1 MTPEQLR
8 TSILQYAM
16 EGKLVKQDSND
27 EPASELVKR
36 SQDKKIELIKNG
48 ELKKSKKLP
57 VITDGEKPFNIP
69 DNWAW
74 SRLGD
79 LFTILRGGSPRPI
92 KSFLTN
98 DENGINWIK
107 IGDTDPNS
115 KYITKTEE
123 KIIPEGLK
131 KSRAVHIGDFVLSNS
146 MSFGRPYILKINGA
160 VHDGWLIISD
170 YDQVF
175 NKDFLYYLLLS
186 SFVKKQFSIA
196 ATGSTVKNLNRE
208 RVANTIGVIPPLEE
222 QKRIVA
228 KIEKLMPLVDEY
240 AESYNRLQ
248 NIDNEFEDKLKQSVL
263 QYAMERKLV
272 KQNPNDEPAS
282 ELIKKIE
289 NEKAELIKEGKIKKS
304 KKLPAITDD
313 DKLFDIPD
321 SWKWLRL
328 GNITNFV
335 GTGMVVPA
343 NQQSEFQYAG
353 MLPYFKMNNIGNW
366 NGKFGVGDWVYIP
379 ENEKVEKYFL
389 KSGQLLFNTRNSKEL
404 VGKTTVV
411 PDNISEKIVANN
423 NILRIESFQHM
434 KLSFVSYY
442 LISPVSRYIFSTLT
456 TATTNVA
463 AIYQKQLKEIV
474 IPIPPLEEQKRIVTK
489 IKKLMNSISNISK

>member
-248 NIDNEFEDKLKQSVL
+248 KIDNEFEDKLKQSVL
-263 QYAMERKLV
+263 QYAMEGKLV
-272 KQNPNDEPAS
+272 KQNLSDEPAS
-282 ELIKKIE
+282 ELIRKIE

-313 DKLFDIPD
+313 EKPFDIPD
-321 SWKWLRL
+321 SWEWVRLKQITTYGNFNSIKGSSIPDNSCVVDMKDVRKNGGGFSEIVRRKSTDIYKSNKYSFNKNAVLYGKLRPYL
-328 GNITNFV
+328 RKVEIAQTSGFTTTEMLPINVVDLSTLVPQYLRYAMLSPYFVNLVNDSMYGMKMPRV
-335 GTGMVVPA
+335 GTTFLAKMVVP
-343 NQQSEFQYAG
+343 
-353 MLPYFKMNNIGNW
+353 L
-366 NGKFGVGDWVYIP
+366 
-379 ENEKVEKYFL
+379 
-389 KSGQLLFNTRNSKEL
+389 
-404 VGKTTVV
+404 
-411 PDNISEKIVANN
+411 
-423 NILRIESFQHM
+423 
-434 KLSFVSYY
+434 
-442 LISPVSRYIFSTLT
+442 
-456 TATTNVA
+456 
-463 AIYQKQLKEIV
+463 
-474 IPIPPLEEQKRIVTK
+474 PPLEEQKRIVEK
-489 IKKLMNSISNISK
+489 VEELQSSISNLSK

>member
-248 NIDNEFEDKLKQSVL
+248 KIDNEFEDKLKQSVL
-263 QYAMERKLV
+263 QYAMEGKLV

-313 DKLFDIPD
+313 EKPFDIPD
-321 SWKWLRL
+321 SWEWVRLKQITTYGNFNSIKGSSIPDNSWVVDMKDVRKNGGGFSEIVRRKSTDIYKSNKYSFNKNAVLYGKLRPYL
-328 GNITNFV
+328 RKVEIAQTSGFTTTEMLPINVVDLSTLVPQYLRYAMLSPYFVNLVNDSMYGMKMPRV
-335 GTGMVVPA
+335 GTTFLAKMVVP
-343 NQQSEFQYAG
+343 
-353 MLPYFKMNNIGNW
+353 L
-366 NGKFGVGDWVYIP
+366 
-379 ENEKVEKYFL
+379 
-389 KSGQLLFNTRNSKEL
+389 
-404 VGKTTVV
+404 
-411 PDNISEKIVANN
+411 
-423 NILRIESFQHM
+423 
-434 KLSFVSYY
+434 
-442 LISPVSRYIFSTLT
+442 
-456 TATTNVA
+456 
-463 AIYQKQLKEIV
+463 
-474 IPIPPLEEQKRIVTK
+474 PPLEEQKRIVEK
-489 IKKLMNSISNISK
+489 VEELQSSISNLSK

>member
-16 EGKLVKQDSND
+16 EGKLVKQDPND

-248 NIDNEFEDKLKQSVL
+248 KIDNEFEDKLKQSVL
-263 QYAMERKLV
+263 QYAMEGKLV
-272 KQNPNDEPAS
+272 KQNPSDEPAS

-289 NEKAELIKEGKIKKS
+289 NEKAELVKEGKIKKS
-304 KKLPAITDD
+304 KKLPTITDD
-313 DKLFDIPD
+313 EKPFDIPD
-321 SWKWLRL
+321 SWEWVRL
-328 GNITNFV
+328 GNI
-335 GTGMVVPA
+335 
-343 NQQSEFQYAG
+343 
-353 MLPYFKMNNIGNW
+353 
-366 NGKFGVGDWVYIP
+366 GDWGAGATPSRQHP
-379 ENEKVEKYFL
+379 EYYGGDVLWLKTGDLNDGVIQDTSEKITEAGVA
-389 KSGQLLFNTRNSKEL
+389 NSSVKVNQPGNIL
-404 VGKTTVV
+404 IAMYCATIGKLGIVGKTLVTNQACCGCT
-411 PDNISEKIVANN
+411 PFKGIYNLYLFYYLLSARNRLIELGSGGAQPNISKTKIEN
-423 NILRIESFQHM
+423 F
-434 KLSFVSYY
+434 
-442 LISPVSRYIFSTLT
+442 IFPL
-456 TATTNVA
+456 
-463 AIYQKQLKEIV
+463 
-474 IPIPPLEEQKRIVTK
+474 PPLEEQKRIVTK
-489 IKKLMNSISNISK
+489 IEKIMNSINTH

>member
-248 NIDNEFEDKLKQSVL
+248 KIDNEFEDKLKQSVL
-263 QYAMERKLV
+263 QYAMEGKLV
-272 KQNPNDEPAS
+272 KQNPSDEPAS

-289 NEKAELIKEGKIKKS
+289 NEKAELVKEGKIKKS

-313 DKLFDIPD
+313 EKPFDIPD
-321 SWKWLRL
+321 SWEWVRL
-328 GNITNFV
+328 GNI
-335 GTGMVVPA
+335 
-343 NQQSEFQYAG
+343 
-353 MLPYFKMNNIGNW
+353 
-366 NGKFGVGDWVYIP
+366 GDWGAGATPSRQHP
-379 ENEKVEKYFL
+379 EYYGGDVLWLKTGDLNDGVIQDTSEKITEAGVA
-389 KSGQLLFNTRNSKEL
+389 NSSVKVNQPGNIL
-404 VGKTTVV
+404 IAMYGATIGKLGIVGKTLV
-411 PDNISEKIVANN
+411 
-423 NILRIESFQHM
+423 
-434 KLSFVSYY
+434 
-442 LISPVSRYIFSTLT
+442 
-456 TATTNVA
+456 TNQA
-463 AIYQKQLKEIV
+463 CCGCTPFKGIYNLYA
-474 IPIPPLEEQKRIVTK
+474 
-489 IKKLMNSISNISK
+489 

>member
-248 NIDNEFEDKLKQSVL
+248 KIDNEFEDKLKQSVL
-263 QYAMERKLV
+263 QYAMEGKLV

>member
-8 TSILQYAM
+8 TSILQYTM

-248 NIDNEFEDKLKQSVL
+248 KIDNEFEDKLKQSVL
-263 QYAMERKLV
+263 QYAMEGKLV
-272 KQNPNDEPAS
+272 KQNPSDEPAS

-289 NEKAELIKEGKIKKS
+289 NEKAELVKEGKIKKS
-304 KKLPAITDD
+304 KKLPVITDD
-313 DKLFDIPD
+313 EKPFDIPD
-321 SWKWLRL
+321 SWEWVRL
-328 GNITNFV
+328 GEIGIVTSGGTPRKAEKSYWDDANIPWIT
-335 GTGMVVPA
+335 PA
-343 NQQSEFQYAG
+343 VMSKAQ
-353 MLPYFKMNNIGNW
+353 NNIIFDND
-366 NGKFGVGDWVYIP
+366 N
-379 ENEKVEKYFL
+379 
-389 KSGQLLFNTRNSKEL
+389 
-404 VGKTTVV
+404 VGKINQKGLSNSSAHLISANSIVVSSRAPIGYINIVPFAYTTNQGCKSISTYAKVDNKYVYYAIKFSV
-411 PDNISEKIVANN
+411 PDMYERASG
-423 NILRIESFQHM
+423 
-434 KLSFVSYY
+434 
-442 LISPVSRYIFSTLT
+442 T
-456 TATTNVA
+456 TF
-463 AIYQKQLKEIV
+463 KEISGTRFGETV
-474 IPIPPLEEQKRIVTK
+474 IPLPPLEEQKLIITK
-489 IKKLMNSISNISK
+489 VEKLQSSIGELSK

>member
-248 NIDNEFEDKLKQSVL
+248 KIDNEFEDKLKQSVL
-263 QYAMERKLV
+263 QYAMEGKLV
-272 KQNPNDEPAS
+272 KQNLSDEPAS

-289 NEKAELIKEGKIKKS
+289 NEKAELVKEGKIKKS

-313 DKLFDIPD
+313 EKPFDIPD
-321 SWKWLRL
+321 SWEWIRL
-328 GNITNFV
+328 GNI
-335 GTGMVVPA
+335 
-343 NQQSEFQYAG
+343 
-353 MLPYFKMNNIGNW
+353 
-366 NGKFGVGDWVYIP
+366 GDWGAGATPSRQHP
-379 ENEKVEKYFL
+379 EYYGGDVLWLKTGDLNDGVIQDTSEKITEAGVA
-389 KSGQLLFNTRNSKEL
+389 NSSVKVNQPGNIL
-404 VGKTTVV
+404 IAMYGATIGKLGIVGKTLVTNQACCGCT
-411 PDNISEKIVANN
+411 PFKGIYNLYLFYYLLSARNRLIELGSGGAQPNISKTKIEN
-423 NILRIESFQHM
+423 F
-434 KLSFVSYY
+434 
-442 LISPVSRYIFSTLT
+442 IFPL
-456 TATTNVA
+456 
-463 AIYQKQLKEIV
+463 
-474 IPIPPLEEQKRIVTK
+474 PPLEEQKRIVTK
-489 IKKLMNSISNISK
+489 IEKIMNSINNH

>member
-196 ATGSTVKNLNRE
+196 APGSTVKNLNRE

-248 NIDNEFEDKLKQSVL
+248 KIDNEFEDKLKQSVL
-263 QYAMERKLV
+263 QYAMEGKLV

-313 DKLFDIPD
+313 EKPFDIPD
-321 SWKWLRL
+321 SWEWVRLKQITTYGNFNSIKGSSIPDNSWVVDMKDVRKNGGGFSEIVRRKSTDIYKSNKYSFNKNAVLYGKLRPYL
-328 GNITNFV
+328 RKVEIAQTSGFTTTEMLPINVVDLSTLVPQYLRYAMLSPYFVNLVNDSMYGMKMPRV
-335 GTGMVVPA
+335 GTTFLAKMVVP
-343 NQQSEFQYAG
+343 
-353 MLPYFKMNNIGNW
+353 L
-366 NGKFGVGDWVYIP
+366 
-379 ENEKVEKYFL
+379 
-389 KSGQLLFNTRNSKEL
+389 
-404 VGKTTVV
+404 
-411 PDNISEKIVANN
+411 
-423 NILRIESFQHM
+423 
-434 KLSFVSYY
+434 
-442 LISPVSRYIFSTLT
+442 
-456 TATTNVA
+456 
-463 AIYQKQLKEIV
+463 
-474 IPIPPLEEQKRIVTK
+474 PPLEEQKRIVEK
-489 IKKLMNSISNISK
+489 VEELQSSISNLSK

>member
-248 NIDNEFEDKLKQSVL
+248 KIDNEFEDKLKQSVL
-263 QYAMERKLV
+263 QYAMEGKLV
-272 KQNPNDEPAS
+272 KQDPSDEPAS

-289 NEKAELIKEGKIKKS
+289 NEKAELIKEGKIKKN

-313 DKLFDIPD
+313 EKPFDIPD
-321 SWKWLRL
+321 SWEWVRL
-328 GNITNFV
+328 GNI
-335 GTGMVVPA
+335 
-343 NQQSEFQYAG
+343 
-353 MLPYFKMNNIGNW
+353 
-366 NGKFGVGDWVYIP
+366 GDWGAGATPSRQHP
-379 ENEKVEKYFL
+379 EYYGGDVLWLKTGDLNDGVIQDTSEKITEAGVA
-389 KSGQLLFNTRNSKEL
+389 NSSVKVNQPGNIL
-404 VGKTTVV
+404 IAMYGATIGKLGIVGKTLVTNQACCGCT
-411 PDNISEKIVANN
+411 PFKGIYNLYLFYYLLSARNRLIELGSGGAQPNISKTKIEN
-423 NILRIESFQHM
+423 F
-434 KLSFVSYY
+434 
-442 LISPVSRYIFSTLT
+442 IFPL
-456 TATTNVA
+456 
-463 AIYQKQLKEIV
+463 
-474 IPIPPLEEQKRIVTK
+474 PPLEEQKRIVTK
-489 IKKLMNSISNISK
+489 IEKIMNSINTH